1 MFALKLRRV
10 GTSTG
15 TVLPKEMLARLRVGS
30 GETIYATEAP
40 DGSFR
45 LTPYNP
51 DFERQIKLAEDIMR
65 EDRDILHALSK

>member
-15 TVLPKEMLARLRVGS
+15 TVLPKEMLSRLKLGP
-30 GETIYATEAP
+30 GETLFATEAP
-40 DGSFR
+40 DGSYR

-51 DFERQIKLAEDIMR
+51 GFEKQMRLAETIMR
-65 EDRDILHALSK
+65 EDRDILQALAK